1 MSVNPSLDEGTPL
14 PSFDE
19 NVLALTV
26 LAVGA
31 VVGMRQG
38 SHARAAVQHGVT
50 ALGRRQLGDDVEG
63 ARERAHDLELVMSRF
78 VGSGCVTADH
88 GALIEDTKGFHTF
101 RDYSFFLSGSFFV
114 VGVVQ
119 LQDVVNLAEK
129 RSRRVQRSLMVD
141 LDAVRRLVIDMIPHI
156 SIGSHVVNS

>member
-1 MSVNPSLDEGTPL
+1 MRVNPSLEEGTPL

-31 VVGMRQG
+31 VVGMLRG

-50 ALGRRQLGDDVEG
+50 ALGRRRLGDDVEG
-63 ARERAHDLELVMSRF
+63 ACERAHDLELASRF